1 MDVYEDRKGY
11 NNEPLVQVNKNHTT
25 LAGSVVY
32 ARSCRSASKLGQQ
45 AVAAG
50 CKAYIG
56 YDDDFIFFYTPTIIT
71 HPLNDKTAELFLKP
85 STEIVN
91 SLIKN
96 NTVGESLRRSKA
108 MFKEHITKLLH
119 SEVSRE
125 NTTMIRY
132 LWWDMKHQV
141 ALGKMDTTVG

>member
-1 MDVYEDRKGY
+1 ME
-11 NNEPLVQVNKNHTT
+11 NVQHLKDKTT
-25 LAGSVVY
+25 Y
-32 ARSCRSASKLGQQ
+32 AIACSSAKILGPKSITIG
-45 AVAAG
+45 ASS
-50 CKAYIG
+50 YIG
-56 YDDDFIFFYTPTIIT
+56 YDDDFIFFYTPALMT

-91 SLIKN
+91 ALIKN
-96 NTVGESLRRSKA
+96 NTVEESLRRSKA

-141 ALGKMDTTVG
+141 ALGKMDATVG